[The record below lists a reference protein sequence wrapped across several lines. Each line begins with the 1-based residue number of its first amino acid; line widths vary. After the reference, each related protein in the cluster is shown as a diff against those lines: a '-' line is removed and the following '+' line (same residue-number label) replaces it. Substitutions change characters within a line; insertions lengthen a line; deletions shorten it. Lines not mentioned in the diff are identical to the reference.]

1 MNAPFRWVLV
11 LLMASVLAACAQPKR
26 EMTDAER
33 AAAEAAAAAAAA
45 EAEAAAAEE
54 RARREA
60 EAAGIGVDRD
70 LRADPLDDPRSP
82 LAERLVYFDFDRDT
96 VRPEFIP
103 MLEAHARYLSQHS
116 GARLRLEGHTDER
129 GTREYNLAL
138 GERRAQAVR
147 RIMTL
152 NGARDS
158 QLDVISYGEEMPV
171 AFTQTEESWAKNRR
185 VELVYEVRR

>member
-1 MNAPFRWVLV
+1 MNAMIRWGLV
-11 LLMASVLAACAQPKR
+11 LLMAGLLAACAQPKR
-26 EMTDAER
+26 DLTEAER
-33 AAAEAAAAAAAA
+33 QAMEAAAT
-45 EAEAAAAEE
+45 EAEAAE

-60 EAAGIGVDRD
+60 EARGLGVDRD
-70 LRADPLDDPRSP
+70 LQADPLDDPQSP

-103 MLEAHARYLSQHS
+103 MLEAHARYLSENP

-158 QLDVISYGEEMPV
+158 QLDVVSFGEEMPV
-171 AFTQTEESWAKNRR
+171 SFTQTEESWARNRR
-185 VELVYEVRR
+185 VELVYDVRR

>member
-1 MNAPFRWVLV
+1 MNAMIRWGLI
-11 LLMASVLAACAQPKR
+11 LLMTVLLAACAQPKR
-26 EMTDAER
+26 DLTEAER
-33 AAAEAAAAAAAA
+33 LAAEAAAA
-45 EAEAAAAEE
+45 EAEATE

-60 EAAGIGVDRD
+60 EARGIGVDRD
-70 LRADPLDDPRSP
+70 LRVDPLDDPQSL

-96 VRPEFIP
+96 VRPEFVP
-103 MLEAHARYLSQHS
+103 MLEAHSRYLSQNP

-138 GERRAQAVR
+138 GERRAQSVR

-152 NGARDS
+152 NGARDT
-158 QLDVISYGEEMPV
+158 QLEVISYGEEMPV
-171 AFTQTEESWAKNRR
+171 AFTQTEESWARNRR

>member
-1 MNAPFRWVLV
+1 MSATIRWVFVILMTTVLV
-11 LLMASVLAACAQPKR
+11 ACAQPKR
-26 EMTDAER
+26 EMTEAKR
-33 AAAEAAAAAAAA
+33 LAAEAA
-45 EAEAAAAEE
+45 EMEAAE

-60 EAAGIGVDRD
+60 EARGLGVDRD
-70 LRADPLDDPRSP
+70 LRADPLDDPQSL

-103 MLEAHARYLSQHS
+103 MLEAHARYLSQNP

-152 NGARDS
+152 NGARDA

-171 AFTQTEESWAKNRR
+171 AFTQTEESWARNRR

>member
-1 MNAPFRWVLV
+1 MNTTIRWALV
-11 LLMASVLAACAQPKR
+11 ILMAGLLAACAQPKR
-26 EMTDAER
+26 DLTEAER
-33 AAAEAAAAAAAA
+33 QAAEAAAEAAAA
-45 EAEAAAAEE
+45 EQ
-54 RARREA
+54 ARREA
-60 EAAGIGVDRD
+60 EARGLGPDRD
-70 LRADPLDDPRSP
+70 LRADPLDDPQSL

-96 VRPEFIP
+96 VRPEFVP
-103 MLEAHARYLSQHS
+103 MLEAHARYLSQNS

-152 NGARDS
+152 NGARDA

-171 AFTQTEESWAKNRR
+171 AFTQTEESWARNRR

>member
-1 MNAPFRWVLV
+1 MNTTIRWALV
-11 LLMASVLAACAQPKR
+11 ILMAGLLAACAQPKR
-26 EMTDAER
+26 DLTEAER
-33 AAAEAAAAAAAA
+33 QAAEAAAAEAAAADQARRDA
-45 EAEAAAAEE
+45 EA
-54 RARREA
+54 RGLGPDRE
-60 EAAGIGVDRD
+60 
-70 LRADPLDDPRSP
+70 LRADPLDDPQSM

-96 VRPEFIP
+96 VRSEFIP
-103 MLEAHARYLSQHS
+103 MLEAHARYLSQNP

-138 GERRAQAVR
+138 GERRSQAVR

-152 NGARDS
+152 NGARDT

-171 AFTQTEESWAKNRR
+171 AFTQTEESWARNRR

>member
-1 MNAPFRWVLV
+1 MNATIRWGLV
-11 LLMASVLAACAQPKR
+11 LLMAGLLAACAQPKR
-26 EMTDAER
+26 DLTEAER
-33 AAAEAAAAAAAA
+33 QAMEAAAT
-45 EAEAAAAEE
+45 EAEAAE

-60 EAAGIGVDRD
+60 EASGLGVDRD
-70 LRADPLDDPRSP
+70 LRADPLDDPQSP

-103 MLEAHARYLSQHS
+103 MLEAHSRYLSQNP

-158 QLDVISYGEEMPV
+158 QLDVVSFGEEMPV
-171 AFTQTEESWAKNRR
+171 AFTQTEESWARNRR
-185 VELVYEVRR
+185 VELVYDVRR

>member
-1 MNAPFRWVLV
+1 MNATIRWVFVILMTVVLV
-11 LLMASVLAACAQPKR
+11 ACAQPKR
-26 EMTDAER
+26 EMTEAER
-33 AAAEAAAAAAAA
+33 LAAEAA
-45 EAEAAAAEE
+45 EMEAAE

-60 EAAGIGVDRD
+60 EARGLGVDRD
-70 LRADPLDDPRSP
+70 LRADPLDDPQSV
-82 LAERLVYFDFDRDT
+82 LAGRLVYFDFDRDT
-96 VRPEFIP
+96 VRSEFVP
-103 MLEAHARYLSQHS
+103 MLEAHARYLSQNP
-116 GARLRLEGHTDER
+116 GARLRLEGHADER

-152 NGARDS
+152 NGARDA

-171 AFTQTEESWAKNRR
+171 AFTQTEESWARNRR

>member
-1 MNAPFRWVLV
+1 MTATIRWVFVILMTVVLV
-11 LLMASVLAACAQPKR
+11 ACAQPKR
-26 EMTDAER
+26 EMTEAER
-33 AAAEAAAAAAAA
+33 LAAEAA
-45 EAEAAAAEE
+45 EMEAAE

-60 EAAGIGVDRD
+60 EARGLGVDRD
-70 LRADPLDDPRSP
+70 LRADPLDDPQSV
-82 LAERLVYFDFDRDT
+82 LAGRLVYFDFDRDT
-96 VRPEFIP
+96 VRSEFVP
-103 MLEAHARYLSQHS
+103 MLEAHARYLSQNP
-116 GARLRLEGHTDER
+116 GARLRLEGHADER

-152 NGARDS
+152 NGARDA

-171 AFTQTEESWAKNRR
+171 AFTQTEESWARNRR

>member
-1 MNAPFRWVLV
+1 MNATIRWVFVILMTVVLV
-11 LLMASVLAACAQPKR
+11 ACAQPKR
-26 EMTDAER
+26 EMTEAER
-33 AAAEAAAAAAAA
+33 LAAEAAA
-45 EAEAAAAEE
+45 EMEAAE

-60 EAAGIGVDRD
+60 EARGLGVDRD
-70 LRADPLDDPRSP
+70 LRADALDDPQSL

-103 MLEAHARYLSQHS
+103 MLEAHARYLSQNP
-116 GARLRLEGHTDER
+116 GARLRLEGHADER

-152 NGARDS
+152 NGARDA

-171 AFTQTEESWAKNRR
+171 AFTQTEESWARNRR

>member
-1 MNAPFRWVLV
+1 MNVMIRWGLV
-11 LLMASVLAACAQPKR
+11 LLMAGVLAACAQPKR
-26 EMTDAER
+26 DLTEAER
-33 AAAEAAAAAAAA
+33 QAMEAAAA
-45 EAEAAAAEE
+45 EAEAAEL
-54 RARREA
+54 ARREA
-60 EAAGIGVDRD
+60 EARGLGIDRD
-70 LRADPLDDPRSP
+70 LRADPLDDPQSP

-103 MLEAHARYLSQHS
+103 MLEAHSRYLSQNS

-158 QLDVISYGEEMPV
+158 QLDVVSYGEEMPV
-171 AFTQTEESWAKNRR
+171 AFTQTEESWARNRR
-185 VELVYEVRR
+185 VELVYDVRR

>member
-1 MNAPFRWVLV
+1 MSATIRWVFVILMTTVLV
-11 LLMASVLAACAQPKR
+11 ACAQPKR
-26 EMTDAER
+26 EMTEAER
-33 AAAEAAAAAAAA
+33 LAAEAA
-45 EAEAAAAEE
+45 EMEAAE

-60 EAAGIGVDRD
+60 EARGLGVDRD
-70 LRADPLDDPRSP
+70 LRADPLDDPQSL

-103 MLEAHARYLSQHS
+103 MLEAHARYLSQNP

-152 NGARDS
+152 NGARDA

-171 AFTQTEESWAKNRR
+171 AFTQTEESWARNRR

>member
-1 MNAPFRWVLV
+1 MNAMIRWGLII
-11 LLMASVLAACAQPKR
+11 LMTGLLAACAQPKR
-26 EMTDAER
+26 DLTEAER
-33 AAAEAAAAAAAA
+33 LAAQTAAA
-45 EAEAAAAEE
+45 EAEAAE

-60 EAAGIGVDRD
+60 EARGIGVDRD
-70 LRADPLDDPRSP
+70 LRADPLDDPQSL
-82 LAERLVYFDFDRDT
+82 LADRLVYFDFDRDT

-103 MLEAHARYLSQHS
+103 MLEAHSRYLSQNP

-138 GERRAQAVR
+138 GERRAQSVR

-152 NGARDS
+152 NGARDT
-158 QLDVISYGEEMPV
+158 QLEVISYGEEMPV
-171 AFTQTEESWAKNRR
+171 AFTQTEESWARNRR